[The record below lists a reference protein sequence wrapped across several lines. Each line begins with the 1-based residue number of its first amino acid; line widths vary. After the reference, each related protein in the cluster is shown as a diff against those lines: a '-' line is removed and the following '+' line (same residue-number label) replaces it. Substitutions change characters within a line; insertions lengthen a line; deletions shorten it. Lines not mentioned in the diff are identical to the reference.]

1 MLVFAAALATAGCV
15 QRTISI
21 TSQPAGA
28 LVYLNDDEMGRTPL
42 RVPFTFYGTY
52 DVRLEREGYQPLWVK
67 QKATPPLWE
76 YPGPDL
82 FAEAIPGA
90 KVELKWHFDLEALPP
105 AEDRDADALASRA
118 AALRQQLADT
128 PTPPELQRVIASEPA
143 DSAEP
148 THDAADEAPGAD
160 Q

>member
-1 MLVFAAALATAGCV
+1 MRRVVLILLCILPGTGGCV

-28 LVYLNDDEMGRTPL
+28 LVYLNDDEVGRTPV

-52 DVRLEREGYQPLWVK
+52 DVRLEREGCKPLWVK
-67 QKATPPLWE
+67 QKAKPPFWE

-82 FAEAIPGA
+82 FAEAIPGN
-90 KVELKWHFDLEALPP
+90 KVTLQWHYDLEALPP
-105 AEDRDADALASRA
+105 VEEQDADALAGRA
-118 AALRQQLADT
+118 AELRQKLADT
-128 PTPPELQRVIASEPA
+128 PTPPELKKPVAEQPVEP
-143 DSAEP
+143 EQ
-148 THDAADEAPGAD
+148 EEG